1 MRISDWSS
9 DVCSSDLPTL
19 ESPIGRRR
27 QYRMWDEVAKVA
39 AECRVAPK
47 ALTLLAV
54 LSSVVTV
61 NRRANGTPYRRAKG
75 TPLHDG
81 ARLIGH
87 APLRCARRREGGARP
102 EARAAQS
109 ISYSEVS
116 GGDQRSEEHTS
127 ELQSLM

>member
-75 TPLHDG
+75 TPFHDG
-81 ARLIGH
+81 ARMIGH
-87 APLRCARRREGGARP
+87 APLRCARRREEIG
-102 EARAAQS
+102 RAPCRESVCQS
-109 ISYSEVS
+109 V
-116 GGDQRSEEHTS
+116 
-127 ELQSLM
+127 

>member
-9 DVCSSDLPTL
+9 DVCSSDL
-19 ESPIGRRR
+19 
-27 QYRMWDEVAKVA
+27 
-39 AECRVAPK
+39 
-47 ALTLLAV
+47 
-54 LSSVVTV
+54 
-61 NRRANGTPYRRAKG
+61 YRRAKG

-116 GGDQRSEEHTS
+116 GGDQLRFLKRDRKRVVSGKRVS
-127 ELQSLM
+127 VSVAVGGRLLIKKKRKRI